1 MAGDDAHRGL
11 GRVQVSRGKRPRR
24 AVAPTRE
31 LRTGRDVAIEV
42 GRLAAML
49 VVTILLQTTLASHI
63 RVLGASPDFAL
74 LAVVSVGLLRG
85 SEIGALF
92 GFVVGVGVSIAIFGP
107 LGLSSLVLV
116 VIGYFA
122 GRYAETADAQ
132 SGWTPVL
139 AVLAGTVVA
148 LLLSTVMQFL
158 LERQTPLGFVVT
170 RVFLPS
176 LLLNGLL
183 AAPMY
188 LLTRLWLREGVSVGG
203 HET

>member
-1 MAGDDAHRGL
+1 MAGDEMHGL
-11 GRVQVSRGKRPRR
+11 GRVQVTRTARPRR
-24 AVAPTRE
+24 AVRPAAE
-31 LRTGRDVAIEV
+31 LHSGRDIAIEL

-49 VVTILLQTTLASHI
+49 IVTVLLQTVLASHI

-92 GFVVGVGVSIAIFGP
+92 GFVIGVGVSIAVFGP

-116 VIGYFA
+116 VIGYFS
-122 GRYAETADAQ
+122 GRYAETADTT
-132 SGWTPVL
+132 SGWTPVV
-139 AVLAGTVVA
+139 AVLSGTVVA
-148 LLLSTVMQFL
+148 LLLSTLMQFL
-158 LERQTPLGFVVT
+158 LERQTPIGFVVT

-183 AAPMY
+183 AAPSY
-188 LLTRLWLREGVSVGG
+188 LLSRLWLREGVSVR
-203 HET
+203 EPQA